1 MKILSQRKLEDI
13 QQADAVINVICR
25 DTVLPSY
32 ALVKKGGVLSM
43 SDDRVALVTG
53 AKARLLVGS
62 LSIVTKRRDECPVVS
77 NCKDGE
83 MVKGMERPTRVSE
96 PVQALS

>member
-53 AKARLLVGS
+53 AKARLLVAICPS
-62 LSIVTKRRDECPVVS
+62 LQRDATS
-77 NCKDGE
+77 A
-83 MVKGMERPTRVSE
+83 RW
-96 PVQALS
+96 